1 MKLNKTDDAG
11 SSAYSA
17 VLLINGDVY
26 FGKLSWFP
34 TPRIEGAL
42 ILQRSVDEK
51 NQVQLS
57 LQPVKDAFWKPV
69 DEVMLNPDQ
78 IVSWSRLRNDS
89 QVAQALANPDALRD
103 QQGQLPV
110 PAATSTPGR

>member
-1 MKLNKTDDAG
+1 MLNRKLVVGLVVLVIILVALAVWVGMKLNKTDDAG

-34 TPRIEGAL
+34 TPRIEGAW

-51 NQVQLS
+51 NQVQLN
-57 LQPVKDAFWKPV
+57 L
-69 DEVMLNPDQ
+69 
-78 IVSWSRLRNDS
+78 
-89 QVAQALANPDALRD
+89 
-103 QQGQLPV
+103 
-110 PAATSTPGR
+110 